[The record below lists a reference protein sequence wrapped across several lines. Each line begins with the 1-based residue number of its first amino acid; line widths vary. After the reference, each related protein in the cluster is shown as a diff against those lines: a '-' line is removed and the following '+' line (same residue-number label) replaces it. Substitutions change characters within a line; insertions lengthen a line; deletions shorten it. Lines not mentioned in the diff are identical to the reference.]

1 MVIGII
7 KRVISALRNKLREV
21 CKVACET
28 RIKET
33 SKIEVRIDG
42 TKLDYSPQSS
52 VDAVEKAVNKI
63 LEGAKKAEVVER
75 ITIERR

>member
-1 MVIGII
+1 M
-7 KRVISALRNKLREV
+7 
-21 CKVACET
+21 ACET